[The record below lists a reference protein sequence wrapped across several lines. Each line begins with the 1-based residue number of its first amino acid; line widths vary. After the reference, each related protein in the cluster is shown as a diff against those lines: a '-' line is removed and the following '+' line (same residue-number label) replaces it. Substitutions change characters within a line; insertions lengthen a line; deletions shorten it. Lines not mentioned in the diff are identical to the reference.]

1 MCSKAIPV
9 RFLDSDAPMRNV
21 YRFNRRMLSGSLAA
35 YYIADPAIEESL
47 EDHFN
52 VTERYFYRDQPTY
65 IVSPRGAGETKLL
78 MKEGFQRLVE
88 DLRPLGYLPTL
99 RREVDRYLITVV
111 RAPPHSPP
119 SYKRNLLLFAVT
131 TVTIYI
137 DGYLRSNNPI
147 LTWTLMPGTPV
158 FLNAFYFTL
167 AILAVFGLH
176 ELGHKAVTV
185 IRGVKASM
193 PYFIPAPPGM
203 GGTFGAV
210 ITQKEPPTNRDALFD
225 LGLSGPLVGFLVTI
239 LVAVIGLR
247 LSFVVPM
254 EDVTF
259 WMVNFPEVRFQSIP
273 FPILL
278 EYMSNILKPAPEG
291 MVLILHPVG
300 FAAWVGCLVTF
311 INLIPAW
318 QLDGGHISRALLGR
332 SYHRVMSVAGIAI
345 LMLSGYFIMAVMIAF
360 FMMRTDNRDNGPL
373 DDVSP
378 LSLSR
383 KLLTLVYLAMIALTL
398 VALFPF

>member
-1 MCSKAIPV
+1 MF
-9 RFLDSDAPMRNV
+9 RGGLT
-21 YRFNRRMLSGSLAA
+21 A
-35 YYIADPAIEESL
+35 YYIADPAVEESL
-47 EDHFN
+47 EGHFN
-52 VTERYFYRDQPTY
+52 VHERFFYIDRPTY
-65 IVSPRGAGETKLL
+65 IVTPRGTGDAKLL
-78 MKEGFQRLVE
+78 VKEGFQRLVE
-88 DLRPLGYLPTL
+88 ELRPLGYLPKLT
-99 RREVDRYLITVV
+99 REIDRYLITVV
-111 RAPPHSPP
+111 KAPSRGPP
-119 SYKRNLLLFAVT
+119 VYRRNLLLFAVT
-131 TVTIYI
+131 TVTIYV
-137 DGYLRSNNPI
+137 DGYLRSNNPV
-147 LTWTLMPGTPV
+147 LTEILMPGTPV
-158 FLNAFYFTL
+158 YLNAFYFTL
-167 AILAVFGLH
+167 AILAIFGLH

-185 IRGVKASM
+185 LRGVEASM

-239 LVAVIGLR
+239 LVAVVGLR

-254 EDVTF
+254 EDVTL
-259 WMVNFPEVRFQSIP
+259 WMASFPEIRFQSIP
-273 FPILL
+273 FPLL
-278 EYMSNILKPAPEG
+278 LDYLSGVLRPAPEG
-291 MVLILHPVG
+291 MILILHPVG

-318 QLDGGHISRALLGR
+318 QLDGGHISRALLGK

-345 LMLSGYFIMAVMIAF
+345 MMISGYFIMAVMIAF
-360 FMMRTDNRDNGPL
+360 FMMRTGQGDDGPL

>member
-1 MCSKAIPV
+1 MITGGLTAS
-9 RFLDSDAPMRNV
+9 
-21 YRFNRRMLSGSLAA
+21 
-35 YYIADPAIEESL
+35 YIADPAIEESL
-47 EDHFN
+47 EDHFD
-52 VTERYFYRDQPTY
+52 VHERFFYIDRPTY
-65 IVSPRGAGETKLL
+65 VVVPRGTGDARLL
-78 MKEGFQRLVE
+78 VKEGFQRLVE
-88 DLRPLGYLPTL
+88 ELRPLGYLPKLT
-99 RREVDRYLITVV
+99 REIDRYLITVV
-111 RAPPHSPP
+111 KAPQRGPP
-119 SYKRNLLLFAVT
+119 VYRRNILLFAVT
-131 TVTIYI
+131 TVTIYV
-137 DGYLRSNNPI
+137 DGYLRSNNPV
-147 LTWTLMPGTPV
+147 LTEILMPGTPV
-158 FLNAFYFTL
+158 YLNAFYFTL

-176 ELGHKAVTV
+176 ELGHKAVA
-185 IRGVKASM
+185 ILRGVEASM

-239 LVAVIGLR
+239 LVTVIGLR

-254 EDVTF
+254 EDVTL
-259 WMVNFPEVRFQSIP
+259 WMASFPEVRFQSIP
-273 FPILL
+273 FPLILDYL
-278 EYMSNILKPAPEG
+278 SGVLRPAPEG
-291 MVLILHPVG
+291 MILILHPVG

-318 QLDGGHISRALLGR
+318 QLDGGHISRALLGK

-360 FMMRTDNRDNGPL
+360 FMMRTGQGDDGPL